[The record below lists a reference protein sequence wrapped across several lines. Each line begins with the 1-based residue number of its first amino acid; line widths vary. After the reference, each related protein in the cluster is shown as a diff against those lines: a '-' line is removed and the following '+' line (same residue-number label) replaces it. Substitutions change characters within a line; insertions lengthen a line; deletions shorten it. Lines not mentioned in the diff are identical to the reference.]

1 MLRNHCKDR
10 IRRILTTEGSS
21 YSAALI
27 RDPNPTSLESAA
39 SEGQPKEGDHG
50 RRFPF
55 WVETRPVAPG
65 MSRALNH
72 SGQCEQGGEGRGGDA
87 GTKGQRGAGRGL
99 SSCWA

>member
-21 YSAALI
+21 HSAALI
-27 RDPNPTSLESAA
+27 KDPNPSSLESAA
-39 SEGQPKEGDHG
+39 SEGRPKEGDQS

-55 WVETRPVAPG
+55 WVEMRLVAPG
-65 MSRALNH
+65 TSRALNH
-72 SGQCEQGGEGRGGDA
+72 SDQCEQGGEGRGRDA
-87 GTKGQRGAGRGL
+87 GTKGQGGAGRGL